1 MENFTPVESLIG
13 GILIGL
19 AAIGMLFF
27 TGRIGG
33 ISGIYGGL
41 LNADRGDTAWRAWFI
56 GGLLCGAIIMAFF
69 HPESLNI
76 QLGKSDLAV
85 IVAGLLVGVGAR
97 LGSGCTSGHGV
108 CGVGRLAPRSLVA
121 TAVFM
126 STGALTVFVV
136 NHVFGGAI

>member
-1 MENFTPVESLIG
+1 MENFTPIASLLG
-13 GILIGL
+13 GVLIGL

-27 TGRIGG
+27 TGRISG

-41 LNADRGDTAWRAWFI
+41 LNAERDDTAWRAWFI
-56 GGLLCGAIIMAFF
+56 GGLMAGAVFMAFF
-69 HPESLNI
+69 HPDTLAITMDKS
-76 QLGKSDLAV
+76 QLAI
-85 IVAGLLVGVGAR
+85 IVAGLLVGIGAR

-126 STGALTVFVV
+126 TTGALVVFVV
-136 NHVFGGAI
+136 NHVFGGTV